1 MLKRGGEP
9 IQRGLRRGYREW
21 NKDEALRVDFG
32 RKDTF
37 DSVPKRKEAK
47 TEADGGG

>member
-9 IQRGLRRGYREW
+9 IQRGLRRGQREW
-21 NKDEALRVDFG
+21 NKDDALQVDFN

-37 DSVPKRKEAK
+37 GSVPKKKEVK
-47 TEADGGG
+47 MEADGGG